1 MKDFIVILI
10 IPQKELG
17 WCMHNDAN
25 ALIYGLLITKVEQH
39 VLLEKVARVY
49 MNLLKVA
56 ISLYSFLPNV
66 YLINKEC
73 KAWSYEEC
81 EM

>member
-1 MKDFIVILI
+1 
-10 IPQKELG
+10 
-17 WCMHNDAN
+17 MHNDAN

-56 ISLYSFLPNV
+56 ISLYSYFTKCIPN
-66 YLINKEC
+66 K
-73 KAWSYEEC
+73 
-81 EM
+81 

>member
-1 MKDFIVILI
+1 
-10 IPQKELG
+10 
-17 WCMHNDAN
+17 MHNDAN
-25 ALIYGLLITKVEQH
+25 ALIYGLLITEVEQH
-39 VLLEKVARVY
+39 VLLEKVNRVY

-56 ISLYSFLPNV
+56 ILLHSFLPNV
-66 YLINKEC
+66 YLINKEI